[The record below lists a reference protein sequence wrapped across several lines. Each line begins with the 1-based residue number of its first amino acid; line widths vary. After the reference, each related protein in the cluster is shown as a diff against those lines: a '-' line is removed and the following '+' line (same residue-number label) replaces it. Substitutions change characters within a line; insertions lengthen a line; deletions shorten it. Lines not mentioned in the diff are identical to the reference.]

1 MPTLAQATAPV
12 SGNGVVIKFN
22 QNWAARPAQGERP
35 GQAEL
40 TTAVAWSFMQLI
52 LSEVAKAEDF
62 PTLRDH
68 AERLEQT
75 DLFKRYPIV

>member
-1 MPTLAQATAPV
+1 
-12 SGNGVVIKFN
+12 VV
-22 QNWAARPAQGERP
+22 
-35 GQAEL
+35 
-40 TTAVAWSFMQLI
+40 
-52 LSEVAKAEDF
+52 KAEDF